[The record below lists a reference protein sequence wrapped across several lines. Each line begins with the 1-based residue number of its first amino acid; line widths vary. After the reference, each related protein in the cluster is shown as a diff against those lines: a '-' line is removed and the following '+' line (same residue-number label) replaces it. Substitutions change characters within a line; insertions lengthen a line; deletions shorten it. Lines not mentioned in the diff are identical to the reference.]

1 MRRLAVAGARDCG
14 SRGGAAGLTRLV
26 LMLCLCA
33 AALAAGQSAAAQ
45 TQTGAARATIE
56 VAGTIMARELAD
68 GRIEVGFRPT
78 GGERIPPCSRILPGA
93 ELDRQLRASSDV
105 LHEGETLGRVV
116 ARRAESGR
124 IEFGFSVEG
133 GETVWPKR
141 RFLPAS
147 SDGRWLRS
155 SEIRFAVARN
165 LVPSFGG
172 QYVPDHEL
180 YLGAASGAPTFPQA
194 QGGDGELSYSLAPAV
209 PGLTF
214 DPQLRRLSG
223 TPSRAGSYSMV
234 YRVRDADGDEGLL
247 RFTINVHHAA
257 ALGMGGDGA
266 MMDDGDAMMGGGG
279 GGLPQSGGGG
289 QVSAPQPPSPPR
301 DTTFVDNP
309 RSGFVEAA
317 EDAVSTFSLDVDRT
331 SYFLALNWANAG
343 HQIDPA
349 SVRAEEWAN
358 AFDFGYE
365 APAEDDLFA
374 ITTALMGHPTA
385 EGLQLARIGF
395 RAPEAVDDCPLNVT
409 LVLDASGSMREGN
422 RVEIARAAA
431 ESIRSGLRPTDRIAV
446 VQFST
451 DVLDAYTV
459 RPTQP
464 DDGRVARSLADLRPN
479 DFTNVQAGLDLGLQ
493 LAAGARAER
502 PDAINYVILMSDGVA
517 NVDATDPFAILD
529 ESGDRDPS
537 NPLRLITVGV
547 GIANY
552 NDYLLEQ
559 LAQHGNGWYR
569 YLDTPE
575 QARSTFSRENWLAL
589 SRPFADQT
597 RAQVRW
603 DSGVV
608 KRWRLIG
615 YENRVT
621 SDESFTEDR
630 NEFAE
635 IPAGLSV
642 TAFYELELTEAARP
656 GGSAIGAIELGE
668 VELRWLAPVSGESQS
683 QSARITGGVG
693 ADARG
698 GARLQLGAVV
708 ALAAD
713 RYSGLRSLD
722 DEAGGAVRSELTR
735 LDGVLDELGDELGSL
750 EAYRDARFLLAHLID
765 GLPADVES
773 GYSR

>member
-1 MRRLAVAGARDCG
+1 MRRLAGFGARG
-14 SRGGAAGLTRLV
+14 RRGASGTLPTRLLLV
-26 LMLCLCA
+26 LCLCA
-33 AALAAGQSAAAQ
+33 AAVAAGQSVSAQ
-45 TQTGAARATIE
+45 SPPVATGASVE
-56 VAGTIMARELAD
+56 VAGVIVARQLAD
-68 GRIEVGFRPT
+68 GRVEVGFRPT
-78 GGERIPPCSRILPGA
+78 GGERILPSSRILPGA
-93 ELDRQLRASSDV
+93 ALDSRLRASSDV

-116 ARRAESGR
+116 ARRADNGR
-124 IEFGFSVEG
+124 IEVGFSVEG
-133 GETVWPKR
+133 GETLWPER
-141 RFLPAS
+141 RFLPAG

-155 SEIRFAVARN
+155 SEIRFAVVRD

-172 QYVPDHEL
+172 QGVPGYEL
-180 YLGAASGAPTFPQA
+180 YLGAASGVPPFPQA
-194 QGGDGELSYSLAPAV
+194 EGGNGELSYSLAPVV

-223 TPSRAGSYSMV
+223 TPIRTGSYSMV
-234 YRVRDADGDEGLL
+234 YRVRDADGDEDEL
-247 RFTINVHHAA
+247 RFTIDVVNAR
-257 ALGMGGDGA
+257 ALGMGGDDS
-266 MMDDGDAMMGGGG
+266 MDAGDAMMGMGGG
-279 GGLPQSGGGG
+279 GGFPQSGGGS
-289 QVSAPQPPSPPR
+289 QVWAPQPPSPPR

-309 RSGFVEAA
+309 RTGFVDAV

-343 HQIDPA
+343 HAIDPA
-349 SVRAEEWAN
+349 SVRAEEWIN
-358 AFDFGYE
+358 AFDFGYD
-365 APAEDDLFA
+365 APTEDDRFA
-374 ITTALMGHPTA
+374 ITTALIEHPTA
-385 EGLQLARIGF
+385 NGLHLARIGF
-395 RAPEAVDDCPLNVT
+395 RAPDTADDRPLNVT
-409 LVLDASGSMREGN
+409 LVLDASGSMSSGN

-451 DVLDAYTV
+451 DVLDEYTV

-464 DDGRVARSLADLRPN
+464 EDARVTRSLANLRPN
-479 DFTNVQAGLDLGLQ
+479 NSTNVQSGLDLGLQ
-493 LAAGARAER
+493 LAAGVRAER

-529 ESGDRDPS
+529 ATGDRDPA

-547 GIANY
+547 GIENY

-575 QARSTFSRENWLAL
+575 QAQATFGRGNWLAL

-608 KRWRLIG
+608 KRWRLVG
-615 YENRVT
+615 YENRIT

-656 GGSAIGAIELGE
+656 TGGAINLGE
-668 VELRWLAPVSGESQS
+668 VELRWLTPVSGESNS
-683 QSARITGGVG
+683 QMARIVGGAG
-693 ADARG
+693 ADRDPQS
-698 GARLQLGAVV
+698 GARLRLGAVV

-713 RYSGLRSLD
+713 RYGSLQSLD
-722 DEAGGAVRSELTR
+722 DEASGVVRSELAR
-735 LDGVLDELGDELGSL
+735 LNDALDGLSDQLGSL
-750 EAYRDARFLLAHLID
+750 EAYRDLRFLLAHLIG
-765 GLPADVES
+765 GLPSDVES